1 MNEDAKEGGAMNSD
15 VALDLTYLD
24 GYPPSTIARV
34 QELAATGELRDWLL
48 ARYPESHRHRNERAL
63 YAYAVA
69 LKNRHLR
76 QAPPLAKV
84 VYDPRLEVLRNALG
98 LHTRAARVH
107 GNRLNAR
114 NEIRVAAVFRR
125 APLAF
130 LDMILVHELAH
141 LKVPDHSRAFYQLCR
156 NMEPD
161 YDRLELDTRIWLA
174 CRGRLGEL
182 Y

>member
-1 MNEDAKEGGAMNSD
+1 MNPPD
-15 VALDLTYLD
+15 ALDLTYLD
-24 GYPPSTIARV
+24 GYPARV
-34 QELAATGELRDWLL
+34 IADVQEIGARGELREWLL
-48 ARYPESHRHRNERAL
+48 SRYPESHRLRNERAL
-63 YAYAVA
+63 YAHAVA

-98 LHTRAARVH
+98 LHTRNARVH
-107 GNRLNAR
+107 GNRLSAR
-114 NEIRVAAVFRR
+114 NEIRVASVFRR
-125 APLAF
+125 APQAF

-156 NMEPD
+156 NMEPE
-161 YDRLELDTRIWLA
+161 YDRLELHARIWLA
-174 CRGRLGEL
+174 GRAALGDI

>member
-1 MNEDAKEGGAMNSD
+1 MNDDRKDD
-15 VALDLTYLD
+15 VPLDLAYLD
-24 GYPPSTIARV
+24 GYPASTIARV
-34 QELAATGELRDWLL
+34 QELVATGELRGWLL
-48 ARYPESHRHRNERAL
+48 ARHPEGHHHRNERAL
-63 YAYAVA
+63 YAYAVE

-84 VYDPRLEVLRNALG
+84 VYDPRLEVLQQALG
-98 LHTRAARVH
+98 LHTRTARVH
-107 GNRLNAR
+107 GRRLSAR
-114 NEIRVAAVFRR
+114 NEIRVAAVFRH

-156 NMEPD
+156 NMKPD
-161 YDRLELDTRIWLA
+161 YDRLELETRIWLA
-174 CRGRLGEL
+174 CRRRLGEL

>member
-1 MNEDAKEGGAMNSD
+1 MSPPD
-15 VALDLTYLD
+15 ALDLTYLQ
-24 GYPPSTIARV
+24 GYPERVIADVRD
-34 QELAATGELRDWLL
+34 LAARGELRDWIL
-48 ARYPESHRHRNERAL
+48 ARYPEGHRHRNERAL

-98 LHTRAARVH
+98 LHTRNARVH
-107 GNRLNAR
+107 GNRLSAR

-125 APLAF
+125 APQAF

-156 NMEPD
+156 HMEPE
-161 YDRLELDTRIWLA
+161 YDRLELDTRVWLA
-174 CRGRLGEL
+174 GRGVVGEM

>member
-1 MNEDAKEGGAMNSD
+1 MSGGGP
-15 VALDLTYLD
+15 VDLTYLA
-24 GYPPSTIARV
+24 GYPQPVVAQV
-34 QELAATGELRDWLL
+34 QGMLERGELRDWLL
-48 ARYPESHRHRNERAL
+48 ARYPEPHRFRNERAL
-63 YAYAVA
+63 YAYAVE

-76 QAPPLAKV
+76 QSPPLAKV

-107 GNRLNAR
+107 GSRLAAR

-125 APLAF
+125 APQGF

-161 YDRLELDTRIWLA
+161 YDRLELDARIWLA
-174 CRGRLGEL
+174 CRGALGEM